1 VYRTFVYFRTF
12 QNLLNILLALCIQ
25 DTIAAAGRWI
35 MLILFI
41 VTVLFALI
49 YGYKGLLALSRWMDA
64 RDAAKPRRR
73 MPGRF

>member
-1 VYRTFVYFRTF
+1 M
-12 QNLLNILLALCIQ
+12 LIILLALCIQ

-41 VTVLFALI
+41 VSALFALI

-64 RDAAKPRRR
+64 RDAAKPHRR